1 MNRIIHKVTENIIE
15 RSKESRVIY
24 LERIQKA
31 KKHGVNRKNLSFS
44 NLAHTMAAMSPQ
56 DKRTISDMQA
66 PNIAIV
72 SAYNDMLSAHEPL
85 KAYPDIIKKALN
97 ELGATAQVAGGVPA
111 MCDGI
116 TQSQPGMEL
125 SLFSRDIIAQA
136 TAIALT
142 HNAFDGAIYL
152 GVCDKIVPGL
162 FIGAMSFGHLPA
174 TFMPA
179 GPMTSGISNSE
190 KAKIRQEY
198 ALGKITPKELLQAES
213 ASYHDCGTCTF
224 YGTANSNQM
233 LMEIFGL
240 QLPNSSFVNANTPLR
255 EELTKY
261 GAKNILNMT
270 QLCETYKPIADIVD
284 ERSFVNAIIG
294 LMATGGSTNH
304 TIHLIA
310 MARACG
316 IILNWS
322 DFDEISKVTPLLCKM
337 YPNGSSDVNAFRD
350 AGGMATVIHQLLIAD
365 LLHEDV
371 ETIMGRGLSHYIVEP
386 CLEEE
391 KLIFKSGAKIS
402 RDKNV
407 ISSLDTPFS
416 PEGGLKLIRSTLGR
430 SIIKTSA
437 IKKDHQLIIA
447 DAIVFESQEELQ
459 SAFKAG
465 ELEKDFIAIVKY
477 QGPRANG
484 MPELHG
490 LMPPLGV
497 LQDKGYK
504 VAVITDGRMSGASGK
519 VPAALHMT
527 PEALCGGALDKIKT
541 GDKIRFDIQNGEISV
556 LIDEEEFN
564 NRIKKTPN
572 LDKNHHGFGRELFAH
587 TRQNVNQAE
596 DGGGIF
602 NLVGKE
608 RG

>member
-1 MNRIIHKVTENIIE
+1 MNKTIKKVTENIIE
-15 RSKESRVIY
+15 RSKKSRYIY
-24 LERIQKA
+24 LEQMNRA
-31 KKHGVNRKNLSFS
+31 KYNDVNRKRLSCS
-44 NLAHTMAAMSPQ
+44 NLAHTMAAMNAH
-56 DKRTISDMQA
+56 DKSSMIAMQT

-72 SAYNDMLSAHEPL
+72 TAYNDMLSAHQPL
-85 KAYPDIIKKALN
+85 KTYPDIIKETLSKS
-97 ELGATAQVAGGVPA
+97 GATAQVAGGVPA

-136 TAIALT
+136 AAIALT

-162 FIGAMSFGHLPA
+162 FIAAMTFGHLPV

-198 ALGKITPKELLQAES
+198 AEGKITQKELLQAES

-233 LMEIFGL
+233 LMEMFGL

-270 QLCETYKPIADIVD
+270 QLSKNYKPISDIID

-310 MARACG
+310 MAKAAG
-316 IILNWS
+316 IVINWD
-322 DFDEISKVTPLLCKM
+322 DFDAISKVTPLLCKM
-337 YPNGSSDVNAFRD
+337 YPNGSADVNAFRD
-350 AGGMATVIHQLLIAD
+350 AGGMATVIYQLLSAD

-371 ETIMGRGLSHYIVEP
+371 ETIVGKGLNNYIVEP
-386 CLEEE
+386 CLEDGE
-391 KLIFKSGAKIS
+391 LMFKPGF
-402 RDKNV
+402 KNSKNKDV
-407 ISSLDTPFS
+407 ISSFDSPFS
-416 PEGGLKLIRSTLGR
+416 PEGGLKLIKSSLGR

-437 IKKDHQLIIA
+437 LKNDNQLIIA
-447 DAIVFESQEELQ
+447 DAIVFESQKELQ
-459 SAFKAG
+459 AAFKAG
-465 ELEKDFIAIVKY
+465 LLEKDFIAIVKY
-477 QGPRANG
+477 QGPKANG

-504 VAVITDGRMSGASGK
+504 VAIITDGRMSGASGK
-519 VPAALHMT
+519 VPAALHFT
-527 PEALCGGALDKIKT
+527 PEALSGGALDKIRT
-541 GDKIRFDIQNGEISV
+541 GDKIRFDIQKSEISV
-556 LIDEEEFN
+556 LVDEQEFN
-564 NRIKKTPN
+564 NRVQSIPDLKKN
-572 LDKNHHGFGRELFAH
+572 QHGFGRELFAN

-596 DGGGIF
+596 DGAGIF
-602 NLVGKE
+602 NLITEEKS
-608 RG
+608 